1 MLAKADR
8 GDPTALDA
16 AGAIELA
23 TIGGARAVR
32 IADRVG
38 SLSPGK
44 RADVVICDMQQA
56 SVTPTVQ
63 TPFHTA
69 IPNLV
74 YAASGNEV
82 RDVFIDGVQRV
93 SDGTIVGLDVNNVVN
108 DANKRAKRVFTDA
121 EADWRAADSSLVTA
135 ADTGRL

>member
-23 TIGGARAVR
+23 TIGGARALG

-93 SDGTIVGLDVNNVVN
+93 SDGTIVGLDVNDVVN